1 MQCGPYGPH
10 EKHWNWRLNGTNE
23 KKSTFDHLSFPTANP
38 SGISISFR
46 CSLAFLFKLPSVG
59 SGSGVSPGV
68 SRVQVQMHWPPSA
81 HWHTSWGP
89 AMARK
94 KRLITR
100 SVPLIQH
107 RADEMKESSKGYGAE
122 RFVTREV
129 HGDMNVSPEVSRV
142 LTDGCTKKN
151 NRLTFES
158 W

>member
-1 MQCGPYGPH
+1 M
-10 EKHWNWRLNGTNE
+10 KRSALLI
-23 KKSTFDHLSFPTANP
+23 TFPAFPTANL

-59 SGSGVSPGV
+59 SGSGVSPGE
-68 SRVQVQMHWPPSA
+68 SCPSA
-81 HWHTSWGP
+81 DALAAVGTLAYQLGP

-122 RFVTREV
+122 RFVTGKC

-142 LTDGCTKKN
+142 LTDGCTKKI
-151 NRLTFES
+151 TD
-158 W
+158 